1 MKAREESPDVFP
13 LVAFLWACAHSLS
26 ALSATVWFAE
36 LRELR
41 FSPALLADCALFAA
55 AVLTVLRPGEPRF
68 FASMVGL
75 QIVQTLVYLP
85 EVPNH
90 RILMFCMNLGL
101 ATTLLGG
108 AFRRQDSPSIR
119 AGLTEVFT
127 RLSPPVL
134 AAVYFFA
141 TLAKLNRDFLDP
153 EISCGTAFLGHI
165 TGIFPSLAFAEGS
178 AAIWITIV
186 VEGLLPPALLFRKTR
201 RWAVLV
207 GVLFHYGV
215 ALDLVKRFYNFSAV
229 MSALL
234 VASLGEGLLRQSL
247 RALEDR
253 FSRQVRVRPFLSML
267 RTFFA
272 VWLTGLFAFGLLVEP
287 TVAWR
292 VFIGA
297 WSLWTLLGLFAIAL
311 AVTAVVTPTE
321 IAADATRVPRAAV
334 VVPVLLILANGCG
347 PYLGFKTR
355 TSFNMYSNLRLEA
368 DAGNHLMFPR
378 SLDLFGFLADD
389 VELLET
395 NDELLQRNY
404 VEKGYRI
411 TRFEL
416 ERHLAGRDFSEL
428 HLVVRRNGRVETVTS
443 APQPSF
449 VRRIQ
454 WKLLVFRPLGPEVV
468 RECIW

>member
-1 MKAREESPDVFP
+1 
-13 LVAFLWACAHSLS
+13 
-26 ALSATVWFAE
+26 
-36 LRELR
+36 
-41 FSPALLADCALFAA
+41 
-55 AVLTVLRPGEPRF
+55 
-68 FASMVGL
+68 
-75 QIVQTLVYLP
+75 
-85 EVPNH
+85 
-90 RILMFCMNLGL
+90 
-101 ATTLLGG
+101 
-108 AFRRQDSPSIR
+108 
-119 AGLTEVFT
+119 
-127 RLSPPVL
+127 
-134 AAVYFFA
+134 
-141 TLAKLNRDFLDP
+141 
-153 EISCGTAFLGHI
+153 
-165 TGIFPSLAFAEGS
+165 
-178 AAIWITIV
+178 
-186 VEGLLPPALLFRKTR
+186 
-201 RWAVLV
+201 VLV

-234 VASLGEGLLRQSL
+234 VASLGDGLLRQSL
-247 RALEDR
+247 RALENR
-253 FSRQVRVRPFLSML
+253 FSTQVRVRPFLSML
-267 RTFFA
+267 RMFFA
-272 VWLTGLFAFGLLVEP
+272 VWLTCLFAFGLLVEP

-368 DAGNHLMFPR
+368 DAGNHLLFPR

-395 NDELLQRNY
+395 NDDHLRRNY

-416 ERHLAGRDFSEL
+416 ERHLAGRDLGGL